1 MTTPDL
7 SDKFP
12 DISFINL
19 QFKNF
24 GSEGFYSGKV
34 ETVSCPDDNSKVK
47 KILSEPGENK
57 ILIVDG
63 HASTKVALL
72 GDQIAKSAEENN
84 WKAIII
90 NGCVRDVEELK
101 KFKIGIFALGSVPK
115 KSEKK
120 DRGSIDA
127 PIEIDGLIINSND
140 WVYGDSTG
148 VLVSKVELAIGVEP
162 TTY

>member
-120 DRGSIDA
+120 DRGDVGCTLKFGDL
-127 PIEIDGLIINSND
+127 EIKSGNWAYADESGILISE
-140 WVYGDSTG
+140 T
-148 VLVSKVELAIGVEP
+148 ELK
-162 TTY
+162 

>member
-47 KILSEPGENK
+47 KILSEPGESK

-120 DRGSIDA
+120 DRGDVGGTLKFGDL
-127 PIEIDGLIINSND
+127 EIKSGNWAYADESGILISE
-140 WVYGDSTG
+140 T
-148 VLVSKVELAIGVEP
+148 ELK
-162 TTY
+162 

>member
-24 GSEGFYSGKV
+24 GCEGFYSGKV

-120 DRGSIDA
+120 DKGDVGGTLKFGDL
-127 PIEIDGLIINSND
+127 EIKSGNWAYADESGILISE
-140 WVYGDSTG
+140 T
-148 VLVSKVELAIGVEP
+148 ELK
-162 TTY
+162 

>member
-47 KILSEPGENK
+47 KITKFKKFTKLKDKLFKIYHWYKNNK
-57 ILIVDG
+57 INKL
-63 HASTKVALL
+63 
-72 GDQIAKSAEENN
+72 
-84 WKAIII
+84 
-90 NGCVRDVEELK
+90 
-101 KFKIGIFALGSVPK
+101 
-115 KSEKK
+115 
-120 DRGSIDA
+120 
-127 PIEIDGLIINSND
+127 
-140 WVYGDSTG
+140 
-148 VLVSKVELAIGVEP
+148 
-162 TTY
+162 